1 MNWWNELTGLQ
12 QILATIAMPATLIM
26 IVQFILLLFGFTNE
40 GGGDSA
46 DVGDISDGADIG
58 DISDGTDVGEISDI
72 SDGHDILGSSDA
84 TDIAGSDGFDID
96 SGTDSSGHGADNATH
111 SMDALKLFTFRGIIA
126 FFSIGGWFGVAA
138 IGWGIPVPG
147 AVALGAVAGY
157 LALYFVAWSIRAA
170 LRMQHSGNININNAV
185 GNNGEVYI
193 PVPPIKSGEGKVNV
207 IVQDRFCEFN
217 AVTNEERTLKTGEK
231 ITVMG
236 IEKEGVLLVT
246 PVVSPVRNPPEGVI
260 IENEF

>member
-26 IVQFILLLFGFTNE
+26 IVQFIFLLLGFTGD

-46 DVGDISDGADIG
+46 DVGDISDGADVG
-58 DISDGTDVGEISDI
+58 DIDGADGPEIID
-72 SDGHDILGSSDA
+72 
-84 TDIAGSDGFDID
+84 GSDGIDIAENGDFDSD
-96 SGTDSSGHGADNATH
+96 SGTVASGHDTDNAIH
-111 SMDALKLFTFRGIIA
+111 SIDALKLFTFRGIIA

-138 IGWGIPVPG
+138 IGWGIPAPG
-147 AVALGAVAGY
+147 AIALGAVTGY

-170 LRMQHSGNININNAV
+170 LRMQQSGNINISNAV

-207 IVQDRFCEFN
+207 IVQDRLCEFN
-217 AVTNEERTLKTGEK
+217 AVTNLKRTLKTGEK

-236 IEKEGVLLVT
+236 IEKEGVLLVA
-246 PVVSPVRNPPEGVI
+246 PVVPPDKNPPEGVI
-260 IENEF
+260 IENEFEEV